1 MSDNRRHTEEMEGKG
16 GIQDI
21 IVEIRI
27 LINFDRNFYLPHKI
41 LSTTSYVFSSTFEW

>member
-21 IVEIRI
+21 VVEMKQFLNEGKQI
-27 LINFDRNFYLPHKI
+27 
-41 LSTTSYVFSSTFEW
+41 